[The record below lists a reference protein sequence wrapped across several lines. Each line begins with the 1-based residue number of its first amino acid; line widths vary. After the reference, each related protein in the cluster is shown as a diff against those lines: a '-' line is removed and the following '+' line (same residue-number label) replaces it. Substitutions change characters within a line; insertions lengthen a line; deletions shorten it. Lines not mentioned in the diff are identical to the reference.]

1 MSDASDL
8 LTPAHCVSHSLQK
21 TARAVARIYAEEMR
35 PSGLTRGQFPIL
47 ETLATV
53 KVIPLSL
60 LARRLYLD
68 RTTLTRNLTPLERDG
83 LVLRPPDP
91 LDARV
96 RQVAISSAGRRKLR
110 AARRGW
116 VRAQTRVLDTI
127 GADAWRGLETTLRGL
142 RRAVS
147 GDGHLPS

>member
-1 MSDASDL
+1 MMDPAEL
-8 LTPAHCVSHSLQK
+8 FTPAHCVSHNLQK

-35 PSGLTRGQFPIL
+35 ASGLTRGQFPIL
-47 ETLATV
+47 ESLAAV
-53 KVIPLSL
+53 KVVPLSV

-68 RTTLTRNLTPLERDG
+68 RTTLTRNLTPLEREG

-91 LDARV
+91 QDARV
-96 RQVAISSAGRRKLR
+96 RHIAISPEGRRKLR

-116 VRAQTRVLDTI
+116 LRAQKRVLDLI
-127 GADAWRGLETTLRGL
+127 GADAWRSLESTLQGL

-147 GDGHLPS
+147 S

>member
-1 MSDASDL
+1 MSGADEL
-8 LTPAHCVSHSLQK
+8 LTPAHCISNSLQK

-35 PSGLTRGQFPIL
+35 ASGLTRGQFPIL
-47 ETLATV
+47 ESLATV
-53 KVIPLSL
+53 KVLPLSV

-96 RQVAISSAGRRKLR
+96 RQVAISPAGSRTLR
-110 AARRGW
+110 TARRGW
-116 VRAQTRVLDTI
+116 KRAQKRVLERI
-127 GADAWRGLETTLRGL
+127 GVDGWRTLETTLRDL

-147 GDGHLPS
+147 D

>member
-1 MSDASDL
+1 MSETDEL
-8 LTPAHCVSHSLQK
+8 LTPAHCISNSLQK

-35 PSGLTRGQFPIL
+35 ASGLTRGQFPIL
-47 ETLATV
+47 ESLATV
-53 KVIPLSL
+53 KVLPLSV

-68 RTTLTRNLTPLERDG
+68 RTTLTRNLSPLERDG

-96 RQVAISSAGRRKLR
+96 RQVAISQAGRRTLR
-110 AARRGW
+110 TARRGW
-116 VRAQTRVLDTI
+116 KRAQKRVLERI
-127 GADAWRGLETTLRGL
+127 GVDGWRTLETTLRDL

-147 GDGHLPS
+147 D

>member
-1 MSDASDL
+1 MSGADEL
-8 LTPAHCVSHSLQK
+8 LTPAHCISNSLQK

-35 PSGLTRGQFPIL
+35 ASGLTRGQFPIL
-47 ETLATV
+47 ESLATV
-53 KVIPLSL
+53 KVLPLSV

-96 RQVAISSAGRRKLR
+96 RQVAISPAGRRTLR
-110 AARRGW
+110 NARRGW
-116 VRAQTRVLDTI
+116 KRAQKRVLERI
-127 GADAWRGLETTLRGL
+127 GVDGWRTLETTLRDL

-147 GDGHLPS
+147 D

>member
-1 MSDASDL
+1 MSEADEL
-8 LTPAHCVSHSLQK
+8 LTPAHCISNSLQK

-35 PSGLTRGQFPIL
+35 ASGLTRGQFPIL
-47 ETLATV
+47 ESLATV
-53 KVIPLSL
+53 KVLPLSV

-96 RQVAISSAGRRKLR
+96 RQVAISPAGRRTLR
-110 AARRGW
+110 TARRGW
-116 VRAQTRVLDTI
+116 KRAQKRVLERI
-127 GADAWRGLETTLRGL
+127 GVDGWRTLETTLRDL

-147 GDGHLPS
+147 D